1 MLPVFVI
8 SLADATQRRERMTDI
23 MRNLNFDFKF
33 IDAVDGRQFDVLN
46 HPNYNANK
54 RLRSFGKHMSGGEIG
69 CLLSHKKIYERM
81 VKNQIDRALIFEDD
95 IIIHDAFKS
104 TLEEIENTSIPFD
117 MIRFLSSPKLERLK
131 LRSVYKFQ
139 NGHFLT
145 RHTGMPGGSHATLMT
160 LNGAQ
165 KMLKHINQSAYPIDA
180 LLGRSWLTKID
191 WYTVRPGLVA
201 QDRTMDS
208 SIGDDR
214 FDNKKDITGLQKIF
228 YPLTRAWFK
237 LCETAG
243 KKYWYLKTYFKD
255 KKFKDKKYGH
265 G

>member
-1 MLPVFVI
+1 MIPIFVI
-8 SLADATQRRERMTDI
+8 SLPEAQERRTRMQKILGDL
-23 MRNLNFDFKF
+23 NLDFEF

-46 HPNYNANK
+46 HPNYDAKK
-54 RLRSFGKHMSGGEIG
+54 RLYSFGKHMSGGEIS
-69 CLLSHKKIYERM
+69 CLLSHKKIYGHM
-81 VKNQIDRALIFEDD
+81 VENQIERALIFEDD
-95 IIIHDAFKS
+95 IIIHDGFLD
-104 TLEEIENTSIPFD
+104 TLNEIQTLSIPFD

-131 LRSVYKFQ
+131 LRSVYKFK
-139 NGHFLT
+139 NGRTLT
-145 RHTGMPGGSHATLMT
+145 RHTGMPGGAHATFMT
-160 LNGAQ
+160 LNGA
-165 KMLKHINQSAYPIDA
+165 KKLLRHLDKTPFPIDA
-180 LLGRSWLTKID
+180 LMGRNWLTKID

-214 FDNKKDITGLQKIF
+214 FDNKKDITGIQKIF

-255 KKFKDKKYGH
+255 KKFKDKKYGY